1 MFEPQRVDHSG
12 IQHGHQHNWND
23 ASNEKPGEAVCLGQ
37 PILRPVL
44 QTKTSFLVKIHREE
58 NRNVKYSCADP
69 RIGYKNLKKK

>member
-1 MFEPQRVDHSG
+1 MFEPQRVDYSG

-58 NRNVKYSCADP
+58 RGMLSIAAQIHEMGIK
-69 RIGYKNLKKK
+69 I